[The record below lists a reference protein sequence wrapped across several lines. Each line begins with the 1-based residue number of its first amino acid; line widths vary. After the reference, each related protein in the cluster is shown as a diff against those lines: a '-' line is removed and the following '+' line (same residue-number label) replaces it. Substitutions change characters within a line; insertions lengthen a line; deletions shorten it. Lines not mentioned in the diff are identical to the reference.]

1 MKKICSL
8 FLFSI
13 FLSSKLKLQFMR
25 KILFYFLGSSILV
38 AGLAFSSCK
47 SHEKCPAY
55 SKTST
60 NEAPASIR
68 NA

>member
-1 MKKICSL
+1 MK
-8 FLFSI
+8 
-13 FLSSKLKLQFMR
+13 

-60 NEAPASIR
+60 NEAPASIK

>member
-1 MKKICSL
+1 MKKI
-8 FLFSI
+8 FFY
-13 FLSSKLKLQFMR
+13 
-25 KILFYFLGSSILV
+25 ILGCSILV

-55 SKTST
+55 SKSTT
-60 NEAPASIR
+60 NEAPASIK

>member
-1 MKKICSL
+1 MKKNLLI
-8 FLFSI
+8 I
-13 FLSSKLKLQFMR
+13 FILHIFVLKIKTSVMK

-60 NEAPASIR
+60 NEAPASIQ